1 MGETDVCFGQC
12 LTTRT
17 RSQCRSPTCQHRQ
30 GTSPPCRPRDLP
42 LAKCA
47 GGACTTRPRA
57 HATLSQE
64 SSGKAAVDLSSIRVK
79 HAEDQSA
86 EGKARRAEIEQME
99 ADIRK
104 LARRREGSVSDDD
117 RPTKKAK
124 GPSQLE
130 QELSRYATK
139 RVVVRRD
146 KEGKK
151 RAKDEGDILAAM
163 ESFRG
168 KLQTAAPGDS
178 PPPEDEVK
186 PVDPFSAEAI
196 LPPPEEEGVEVDD
209 DHGWLGH
216 RLQFP
221 KGNDEEVGKAE
232 RDYEVIDPRVRGE
245 RARQEE
251 RDRKKASARKQDR
264 GMGQAFR
271 RR

>member
-1 MGETDVCFGQC
+1 
-12 LTTRT
+12 
-17 RSQCRSPTCQHRQ
+17 
-30 GTSPPCRPRDLP
+30 
-42 LAKCA
+42 
-47 GGACTTRPRA
+47 
-57 HATLSQE
+57 
-64 SSGKAAVDLSSIRVK
+64 
-79 HAEDQSA
+79 
-86 EGKARRAEIEQME
+86 ME

-104 LARRREGSVSDDD
+104 LARRREGSASDDD
-117 RPTKKAK
+117 RPTKKQK

-130 QELSRYATK
+130 QELSKYSKNRAT
-139 RVVVRRD
+139 VRRD

-168 KLQTAAPGDS
+168 KLQRAAPEDS
-178 PPPEDEVK
+178 PPPEEEVK
-186 PVDPFSAEAI
+186 HVDPISAAAI
-196 LPPPEEEGVEVDD
+196 LPPPEEEGAEIDD
-209 DHGWLGH
+209 DLGWLGH

-251 RDRKKASARKQDR
+251 RDRKKESARKQDR